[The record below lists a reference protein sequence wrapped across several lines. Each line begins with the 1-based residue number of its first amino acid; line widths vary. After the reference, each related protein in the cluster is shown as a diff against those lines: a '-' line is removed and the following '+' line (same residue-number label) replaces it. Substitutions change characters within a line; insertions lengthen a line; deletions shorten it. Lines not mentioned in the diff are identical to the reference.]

1 MNNLLDY
8 ALLAFANSLKFGT
21 KRNDYYEMLISLSD
35 LDSTVSVSELLSE
48 LVPPAEFSKVSF
60 DSYIPDSNF
69 GSQAEA
75 REKASAFTN
84 SIRKKAGSNLGIYLD
99 GGFGVGKT
107 HLLASIY
114 YSSGKKTAFG
124 AFLAYTSIIGYL
136 GFAEAVKQFS
146 KYELLCIDEFELDDP
161 GDTMI
166 MSRFLKELA
175 AKGVRFAATSN
186 TPPAALGEGRFAADS
201 FQREI
206 QSVADKFQMVRI
218 DGDDYRHRDA
228 TFEFKALTSD
238 SEELFGTSDGK
249 ALSVDFEELLTF
261 LGSIHQSRYAKVS
274 EQFSSLLIK
283 NVRQISDQFEG
294 IRLVS
299 FIDRCY
305 EAGVSLAFTG
315 TSLTDLFRADH
326 VQGAYRKKYLRC
338 LSRLSAMCSRFSAS
352 QS

>member
-1 MNNLLDY
+1 
-8 ALLAFANSLKFGT
+8 
-21 KRNDYYEMLISLSD
+21 MLIHLAD
-35 LDSTVSVSELLSE
+35 LDSTVSVAELLSE

-60 DSYIPDSNF
+60 SSYIPDANF
-69 GSQAEA
+69 PSQTLASE
-75 REKASAFTN
+75 ASASFART
-84 SIRKKAGSNLGIYLD
+84 IGKKSSSHLGIYLD

-114 YSSGKKTAFG
+114 FASGKKAAFG
-124 AFLAYTSIIGYL
+124 SFLAYTSIIGYL
-136 GFAEAVKQFS
+136 GFAEALSQFS

-186 TPPAALGEGRFAADS
+186 TPPAALGEGRFAADN

-206 QSVADKFQMVRI
+206 QSVADKFEMLRI
-218 DGDDYRHRDA
+218 DGDDYRHRDS
-228 TFEFKALTSD
+228 TFEFTELSAEAAIQFPIEREKALV
-238 SEELFGTSDGK
+238 
-249 ALSVDFEELLTF
+249 VDFEQLLAF

-274 EQFSSLLIK
+274 EQFNSVLIT
-283 NVRQISDQFEG
+283 NVRQIDDQFEG

-305 EAGVSLAFTG
+305 EAGVALAFTG
-315 TSLTDLFRADH
+315 TSLASLFRSDH

-338 LSRLSAMCSRFSAS
+338 LSRLAAMCSR
-352 QS
+352 

>member
-1 MNNLLDY
+1 
-8 ALLAFANSLKFGT
+8 
-21 KRNDYYEMLISLSD
+21 MLIEIED
-35 LDSTVSVSELLSE
+35 LDSDVTVSELLSE
-48 LVPPAEFSKVSF
+48 LVPPAEFAKVSF
-60 DSYIPDSNF
+60 DSYIPDPRF
-69 GSQAEA
+69 ESQSEA
-75 REKASAFTN
+75 RRFATEFSK
-84 SIRKKAGSNLGIYLD
+84 SIGKKGAANLGIYLD

-114 YSSGKKTAFG
+114 FNSGQKSAFG

-136 GFAEAVKQFS
+136 GFAQALEQFS
-146 KYELLCIDEFELDDP
+146 KYDLLCIDEFELDDP

-228 TFEFKALTSD
+228 NFEFKALDTV
-238 SEELFGTSDGK
+238 ELEQ
-249 ALSVDFEELLTF
+249 VDNSSANKTLLATFDELLSY

-274 EQFSSLLIK
+274 EQFERVVITDVRLI
-283 NVRQISDQFEG
+283 NDQFEG
-294 IRLVS
+294 IRFVS

-315 TSLTDLFRADH
+315 LSLSEIFREDH

-338 LSRLSAMCSRFSAS
+338 LSRLAAMS
-352 QS
+352 QR

>member
-1 MNNLLDY
+1 
-8 ALLAFANSLKFGT
+8 
-21 KRNDYYEMLISLSD
+21 MLINIAD
-35 LDSTVSVSELLSE
+35 LNSELSVSELLSE
-48 LVPPAEFSKVSF
+48 LVPPAEFAKVSF
-60 DSYIPDSNF
+60 DSYIPDSRF
-69 GSQAEA
+69 ASQSEA
-75 REKASAFTN
+75 RTLAASFAK
-84 SIRKKAGSNLGIYLD
+84 SIGKKGSANLGIYLD

-114 YSSGKKTAFG
+114 FNSGKKSAFG

-136 GFAEAVKQFS
+136 GFAQAVEQFS
-146 KYELLCIDEFELDDP
+146 KYDLLCIDEFELDDP

-228 TFEFKALTSD
+228 NFEFTPIDAAQIAAIQEDASQETLAVSFD
-238 SEELFGTSDGK
+238 ELV
-249 ALSVDFEELLTF
+249 AF

-274 EQFSSLLIK
+274 EQFDRVLITD
-283 NVRQISDQFEG
+283 VRLINDQFEG
-294 IRLVS
+294 IRFVS

-305 EAGVSLAFTG
+305 EAGVSLAYTG
-315 TSLTDLFRADH
+315 LELGSIFRQDH
-326 VQGAYRKKYLRC
+326 VEGAYRKKYLRC
-338 LSRLSAMCSRFSAS
+338 LSRLAAMCSR
-352 QS
+352 

>member
-1 MNNLLDY
+1 
-8 ALLAFANSLKFGT
+8 
-21 KRNDYYEMLISLSD
+21 MLIYLSD
-35 LDSTVSVSELLSE
+35 LDSTVSVSELLAE
-48 LVPPAEFSKVSF
+48 LVPPAEFSNVSF
-60 DSYIPDSNF
+60 DSYIPDTNF
-69 GSQAEA
+69 PSQSEA
-75 REKASAFTN
+75 RTKASEFTK
-84 SIRKKAGSNLGIYLD
+84 SIGKKAGSNLGIYLD

-114 YSSGKKTAFG
+114 FASGKKAAFG
-124 AFLAYTSIIGYL
+124 SFLAYTSIVGYL

-175 AKGVRFAATSN
+175 SKGVRFAATSN

-218 DGDDYRHRDA
+218 DGDDYRHRDS
-228 TFEFKALTSD
+228 TFEFTALTD
-238 SEELFGTSDGK
+238 EELTRYGPAERTS
-249 ALSVDFEELLTF
+249 LLVDFEELLAF
-261 LGSIHQSRYAKVS
+261 LGSIHQSRYAKVA
-274 EQFSSLLIK
+274 EQFQALLIQ
-283 NVRQISDQFEG
+283 NVRQINDQFEG

-305 EAGVSLAFTG
+305 EAGVALAFTG
-315 TSLTDLFRADH
+315 GSLASLFREDH
-326 VQGAYRKKYLRC
+326 VHGAYRKKYLRAM
-338 LSRLSAMCSRFSAS
+338 SRLAAMCSR
-352 QS
+352 

>member
-1 MNNLLDY
+1 
-8 ALLAFANSLKFGT
+8 
-21 KRNDYYEMLISLSD
+21 MLINIAD
-35 LDSTVSVSELLSE
+35 LDSEVSVSELLSE
-48 LVPPAEFSKVSF
+48 LVPPAEFAKVSF
-60 DSYIPDSNF
+60 DSYIPDSRF
-69 GSQAEA
+69 ASQSEA
-75 REKASAFTN
+75 RTLAASFAK
-84 SIRKKAGSNLGIYLD
+84 SIGKKGSANLGIYLD

-114 YSSGKKTAFG
+114 FNSGKKSAFG

-136 GFAEAVKQFS
+136 GFAQAVEQFS
-146 KYELLCIDEFELDDP
+146 KFDLLCIDEFELDDP

-228 TFEFKALTSD
+228 NFKFSPVDAAQISAIQEDATQKTLAASFD
-238 SEELFGTSDGK
+238 ELI
-249 ALSVDFEELLTF
+249 AF

-274 EQFSSLLIK
+274 EQFDRVLITD
-283 NVRQISDQFEG
+283 VRLINDQFEG
-294 IRLVS
+294 IRFVS

-305 EAGVSLAFTG
+305 EAGVSLSYTG
-315 TSLTDLFRADH
+315 LELGSIFRQDH
-326 VQGAYRKKYLRC
+326 VEGAYRKKYLRC
-338 LSRLSAMCSRFSAS
+338 LSRLAAMCSR
-352 QS
+352 

>member
-1 MNNLLDY
+1 
-8 ALLAFANSLKFGT
+8 
-21 KRNDYYEMLISLSD
+21 MLINIAD
-35 LDSTVSVSELLSE
+35 LDSEVSVSELLSE
-48 LVPPAEFSKVSF
+48 LVPPAEFAKVSF
-60 DSYIPDSNF
+60 DSYIPDSRF
-69 GSQAEA
+69 ASQSEA
-75 REKASAFTN
+75 RTLAASFAK
-84 SIRKKAGSNLGIYLD
+84 SIGKKGSANLGIYLD

-114 YSSGKKTAFG
+114 FNSGKKSAFG

-136 GFAEAVKQFS
+136 GFAHAVEQFS
-146 KYELLCIDEFELDDP
+146 KYDLLCIDEFELDDP

-228 TFEFKALTSD
+228 NFEFTPADAAQISAIQEDATQKTLAVSFD
-238 SEELFGTSDGK
+238 ELV
-249 ALSVDFEELLTF
+249 AF

-274 EQFSSLLIK
+274 EQFDRVLITD
-283 NVRQISDQFEG
+283 VRLINDQFEG
-294 IRLVS
+294 IRFVS

-305 EAGVSLAFTG
+305 EAGVSLAYTG
-315 TSLTDLFRADH
+315 LELGSIFRQDH
-326 VQGAYRKKYLRC
+326 VEGAYRKKYLRC
-338 LSRLSAMCSRFSAS
+338 LSRLAAMCSR
-352 QS
+352 

>member
-1 MNNLLDY
+1 
-8 ALLAFANSLKFGT
+8 
-21 KRNDYYEMLISLSD
+21 MLINIAD
-35 LDSTVSVSELLSE
+35 LDSEVSVSELLSE
-48 LVPPAEFSKVSF
+48 LVPPAEFAKVSF
-60 DSYIPDSNF
+60 DSYIPDSRF
-69 GSQAEA
+69 ASQSEA
-75 REKASAFTN
+75 RTLAASFAK
-84 SIRKKAGSNLGIYLD
+84 SIGKKGSANLGIYLD

-114 YSSGKKTAFG
+114 FNSGKKSAFG

-136 GFAEAVKQFS
+136 GFAQAVEQFS
-146 KYELLCIDEFELDDP
+146 KYDLLCIDEFELDDP

-218 DGDDYRHRDA
+218 DGEDYRHRDA
-228 TFEFKALTSD
+228 NFEFTPVDASQI
-238 SEELFGTSDGK
+238 SAIEEDATQKTLAASFD
-249 ALSVDFEELLTF
+249 ELVAF

-274 EQFSSLLIK
+274 EQFDRVLITD
-283 NVRQISDQFEG
+283 VRLINDQFEG
-294 IRLVS
+294 IRFVS

-305 EAGVSLAFTG
+305 EAGVSLAYTG
-315 TSLTDLFRADH
+315 LELGSIFRQDH
-326 VQGAYRKKYLRC
+326 VEGAYRKKYLRC
-338 LSRLSAMCSRFSAS
+338 LSRLAAMCSR
-352 QS
+352 

>member
-1 MNNLLDY
+1 
-8 ALLAFANSLKFGT
+8 
-21 KRNDYYEMLISLSD
+21 MLISLAD

-60 DSYIPDSNF
+60 DSYIPDKNF
-69 GSQAEA
+69 PSQSEA
-75 REKASAFTN
+75 REIAATFTK
-84 SIRKKAGSNLGIYLD
+84 SVGKKAGSNLGIYLD

-124 AFLAYTSIIGYL
+124 SFLAYTSIIGYL

-218 DGDDYRHRDA
+218 DGNDYRHRDA
-228 TFEFKALTSD
+228 TFEFKAMTS
-238 SEELFGTSDGK
+238 EAQELFGAGNGK
-249 ALSVDFEELLTF
+249 ALVVNFEELLTF

-274 EQFSSLLIK
+274 EQFDSILLK
-283 NVRQISDQFEG
+283 SVRQVNDQFEG

-315 TSLTDLFRADH
+315 TSIGELFRADH
-326 VQGAYRKKYLRC
+326 IQGAYRKKYLRC
-338 LSRLSAMCSRFSAS
+338 LSRLSAMSSRFTSS
-352 QS
+352 QG

>member
-1 MNNLLDY
+1 ML
-8 ALLAFANSLKFGT
+8 T
-21 KRNDYYEMLISLSD
+21 KIDD
-35 LDSTVSVSELLSE
+35 LDSDVSVSELLAE
-48 LVPPAEFSKVSF
+48 LVPPAEFAKVSF
-60 DSYIPDSNF
+60 DSYIPDERFS
-69 GSQAEA
+69 SQLEA
-75 REKASAFTN
+75 RNLASSFAKT
-84 SIRKKAGSNLGIYLD
+84 IGKKNAANLGIYLD

-114 YSSGKKTAFG
+114 FNSGKKSAFG

-136 GFAEAVKQFS
+136 GFAQAVEQFS
-146 KYELLCIDEFELDDP
+146 KYDLLCIDEFELDDP

-228 TFEFKALTSD
+228 SFAFTPADESKIKAIEESAEDKVLSATFD
-238 SEELFGTSDGK
+238 
-249 ALSVDFEELLTF
+249 ELLLF

-274 EQFSSLLIK
+274 EQFKGLLIK
-283 NVRQISDQFEG
+283 DVRLINDQFEG
-294 IRLVS
+294 IRFVS

-305 EAGVSLAFTG
+305 EAGVSLAYTG
-315 TSLTDLFRADH
+315 LDLGSIFRADH
-326 VQGAYRKKYLRC
+326 VEGAYRKKYLRC
-338 LSRLSAMCSRFSAS
+338 LSRLAAMCSR
-352 QS
+352 

>member
-1 MNNLLDY
+1 MLITLEDIKSEVSVPE
-8 ALLAFANSLKFGT
+8 LLA
-21 KRNDYYEMLISLSD
+21 
-35 LDSTVSVSELLSE
+35 E
-48 LVPPAEFSKVSF
+48 LVPPSEFQNVSF
-60 DSYIPDSNF
+60 DSYIPDESF
-69 GSQAEA
+69 PSQAEA
-75 REKASAFTN
+75 RTKARAFSAQAG
-84 SIRKKAGSNLGIYLD
+84 KKKSDVLGIYLD

-114 YSSGKKTAFG
+114 FTSGKKSAFG

-136 GFAEAVKQFS
+136 GFAEAVAQFS
-146 KYELLCIDEFELDDP
+146 KYELLSIDEFELDDP

-206 QSVADKFQMVRI
+206 QSVADRFEMVRI
-218 DGDDYRHRDA
+218 DGDDYRHRDSS
-228 TFEFKALTSD
+228 FEFKPLD
-238 SEELFGTSDGK
+238 SEEIGRFGTSSSQV
-249 ALSVDFEELLTF
+249 ALVTSFDSLLSF

-274 EQFSSLLIK
+274 EQFQQILIK
-283 NVRQISDQFEG
+283 DVRLINDQFEG

-305 EAGVSLAFTG
+305 EAGIALRFTG
-315 TSLTDLFRADH
+315 SSPNEIFRADH
-326 VQGAYRKKYLRC
+326 LLGAYRKKYLRC
-338 LSRLSAMCSRFSAS
+338 LSRLAAMCSRPIGA
-352 QS
+352 

>member
-1 MNNLLDY
+1 
-8 ALLAFANSLKFGT
+8 
-21 KRNDYYEMLISLSD
+21 MLIKIDD
-35 LDSTVSVSELLSE
+35 LDSDVSVSELLAE
-48 LVPPAEFSKVSF
+48 LVPPAEFAKVSF
-60 DSYIPDSNF
+60 DSYIPDERFS
-69 GSQAEA
+69 SQLEA
-75 REKASAFTN
+75 RNLASSFAKT
-84 SIRKKAGSNLGIYLD
+84 IGKKNAANLGIYLD

-114 YSSGKKTAFG
+114 FNSGKKSAFG

-136 GFAEAVKQFS
+136 GFAQAVEQFS
-146 KYELLCIDEFELDDP
+146 KYDLLCIDEFELDDP

-228 TFEFKALTSD
+228 SFAFIPADESKINEIEESADDKVLFATFD
-238 SEELFGTSDGK
+238 
-249 ALSVDFEELLTF
+249 ELLLF

-274 EQFSSLLIK
+274 EQFKGVLIK
-283 NVRQISDQFEG
+283 DVRPINDQFEG
-294 IRLVS
+294 IRFVS

-305 EAGVSLAFTG
+305 EAGVSLAYTG
-315 TSLTDLFRADH
+315 LDLGSIFRADH
-326 VQGAYRKKYLRC
+326 VEGAYRKKYLRC
-338 LSRLSAMCSRFSAS
+338 LSRLAAMCSR
-352 QS
+352 

>member
-1 MNNLLDY
+1 
-8 ALLAFANSLKFGT
+8 
-21 KRNDYYEMLISLSD
+21 MLIKIDD
-35 LDSTVSVSELLSE
+35 LDSDVSVSELLSE
-48 LVPPAEFSKVSF
+48 LVPPAEFAKVSF
-60 DSYIPDSNF
+60 DSYIPDDRFS
-69 GSQAEA
+69 SQSEA
-75 REKASAFTN
+75 RNLASAFAKTVG
-84 SIRKKAGSNLGIYLD
+84 KKNAANLGIYLD

-114 YSSGKKTAFG
+114 FNSGKKSAFG

-136 GFAEAVKQFS
+136 GFAQAVEQFS
-146 KYELLCIDEFELDDP
+146 KYDLLCIDEFELDDP

-228 TFEFKALTSD
+228 SFAFKPVDASQIKEL
-238 SEELFGTSDGK
+238 EEKQDGK
-249 ALSVDFEELLTF
+249 VLSATFDELLSF

-274 EQFSSLLIK
+274 EQFDGLLVTD
-283 NVRQISDQFEG
+283 VRLINDQFEG
-294 IRLVS
+294 IRFVS

-315 TSLTDLFRADH
+315 LDLGSIFRADH
-326 VQGAYRKKYLRC
+326 VEGAYRKKYLRC
-338 LSRLSAMCSRFSAS
+338 LSRLAAMCAR
-352 QS
+352 

>member
-1 MNNLLDY
+1 
-8 ALLAFANSLKFGT
+8 
-21 KRNDYYEMLISLSD
+21 MLIYLSD
-35 LDSTVSVSELLSE
+35 LDSTVSVSELLAE
-48 LVPPAEFSKVSF
+48 LVPPAEFANVSF
-60 DSYIPDSNF
+60 DSYIPDPNF
-69 GSQAEA
+69 PSQSEA
-75 REKASAFTN
+75 RTKASEFTK
-84 SIRKKAGSNLGIYLD
+84 SIGKKAGSNLGIYLD

-114 YSSGKKTAFG
+114 FASGKKAAFG
-124 AFLAYTSIIGYL
+124 SFLAYTSIVGYL

-175 AKGVRFAATSN
+175 SKGVRFAATSN

-218 DGDDYRHRDA
+218 DGDDYRHRDS
-228 TFEFKALTSD
+228 TFEFTALTD
-238 SEELFGTSDGK
+238 EELSSYGPAERTS
-249 ALSVDFEELLTF
+249 LLVDFEELLAF
-261 LGSIHQSRYAKVS
+261 LGSIHQSRYAKVA
-274 EQFSSLLIK
+274 EQFQALLIQ
-283 NVRQISDQFEG
+283 NVRQINDQFEG

-305 EAGVSLAFTG
+305 EAGVALAFTG
-315 TSLTDLFRADH
+315 GSLASLFREDH
-326 VQGAYRKKYLRC
+326 VQGAYRKKYLRAM
-338 LSRLSAMCSRFSAS
+338 SRLAAMCSR
-352 QS
+352 